1 MEKGYGK
8 QENKKAYSF
17 QIWLNAMNP
26 RSTVKPKK
34 EML

>member
-1 MEKGYGK
+1 M
-8 QENKKAYSF
+8 ENKKTKKPTVSKF
-17 QIWLNAMNP
+17 DKMQNAMNP